1 MDLVNNQNNIAAN
14 TDAMIPLISYNCTA
28 YLLQNN
34 ELVWKL
40 LKYQTPDA
48 WEKTNLTSAE
58 KGALIY
64 QGGNPDTMY
73 DDYHIFFD
81 DFQDDGIKTETTFLR
96 IFPMED
102 TPRTHLVN
110 DVAICMVIYTHTNCN
125 HMSNYQ
131 TRVET
136 VIQQLKETFNGKEI
150 PKLGMLKYSQQA
162 SRLCKSMIIGKTPYK
177 GKVVIFHA
185 LSVSATSGGNDG

>member
-1 MDLVNNQNNIAAN
+1 MEVTNNQNNIAAN

-40 LKYQTPDA
+40 LKYQTADA
-48 WEKTNLTSAE
+48 WNKTNLTSAE
-58 KGALIY
+58 KSALIY
-64 QGGNPDTMY
+64 RGGNPDTMY

-81 DFQDDGIKTETTFLR
+81 DFQDDGINTETTFLR

-102 TPRTHLVN
+102 SPQTHLVT
-110 DVAICMVIYTHTNCN
+110 DVAICMVVYTHSKCN
-125 HMSNYQ
+125 HLSNYQ

-136 VIQQLKETFNGKEI
+136 IIQQLKETFNEKEI
-150 PKLGMLKYSQQA
+150 PKLGMLTYSQQA
-162 SRLCKSMIIGKTPYK
+162 SRLCKSMIIGKVPYK

-185 LSVSATSGGNDG
+185 RSVSVRSGCQ